1 MGHDFCNKLFFITR
15 GKFDTFVIWPIV
27 HQSWSYLPTLLV
39 DSLITLPFSGGLN
52 PINKYDHLVHL
63 YPKKTQAM
71 TIFFEQLYT
80 HILYTCFL
88 IISLSKYC
96 CIYIYIYSLSYLDVS
111 PLDVTVHSCFLRL
124 NVHRSEFCED
134 RGHRLFGLL
143 LRGPTLPGD
152 ASGGIPEDFHGMTS
166 VRWSPKRTPRPM
178 VIPHLPGEGC

>member
-52 PINKYDHLVHL
+52 PINKYDHFVHL

-96 CIYIYIYSLSYLDVS
+96 CIYIYIYIHCHILMYLHLMSLFILVFCDSTFTVQSFVRIVDIDFSVSSYVVRHYQETHQAES
-111 PLDVTVHSCFLRL
+111 LRI
-124 NVHRSEFCED
+124 SM
-134 RGHRLFGLL
+134 G
-143 LRGPTLPGD
+143 
-152 ASGGIPEDFHGMTS
+152 
-166 VRWSPKRTPRPM
+166 
-178 VIPHLPGEGC
+178 